1 MNMAGFLFSIRL
13 GSVRLEPHTM
23 CGIVLDQLARHC
35 TTSLLHQATIA
46 APAAPGHPAG
56 AAFPTAVAEES
67 HSSVAAGRGAAA
79 PDSEG
84 ATTVLDAQQGPG
96 LGMWPGTGQ
105 GWGYTAEGAVGERS
119 GHAWAAAGWIP
130 EGAQQLPAGTGGLPG
145 QWVAQE
151 PLRRLGSLGSS
162 KPWLHQSSVAKGR
175 WGLL

>member
-1 MNMAGFLFSIRL
+1 MNMAGFLFSIRM
-13 GSVRLEPHTM
+13 GNVRLEPHTV

-84 ATTVLDAQQGPG
+84 APTVLDAQQGPG
-96 LGMWPGTGQ
+96 AWDVAGDRAGLG
-105 GWGYTAEGAVGERS
+105 VGR
-119 GHAWAAAGWIP
+119 G
-130 EGAQQLPAGTGGLPG
+130 
-145 QWVAQE
+145 
-151 PLRRLGSLGSS
+151 
-162 KPWLHQSSVAKGR
+162 
-175 WGLL
+175 